1 MRSDPR
7 MQTTRPSRTSKRY
20 HYLCLV
26 VVFDSLLF
34 LVASNSVAAQKELRA
49 RQLDSI
55 RASVRDAESYMRR
68 SVAFGTAVNDR
79 RYVGSWRTCTFQLRS
94 LPPDLASDANL
105 YWDIRRS
112 KEQMDAVMA
121 CNERSRKEASASLC
135 SSMCRQVEGDLDAL
149 ASRSSD
155 ETSSIL

>member
-7 MQTTRPSRTSKRY
+7 MQTTLPSRTAKRY

-26 VVFDSLLF
+26 VAVDCLLF
-34 LVASNSVAAQKELRA
+34 LTASNSLAVRKDLRTQKLE
-49 RQLDSI
+49 SI
-55 RASVRDAESYMRR
+55 RASVRDAEAYMRR

-94 LPPDLASDANL
+94 LPPDLARDANL

-112 KEQMDAVMA
+112 KERMDAVMA

-135 SSMCRQVEGDLDAL
+135 SSLCRQVEGDLDAL
-149 ASRSSD
+149 TSRQDDASI
-155 ETSSIL
+155 IL